1 MKVLLDTHA
10 FLWAITEDSNFSKRA
25 GEIFV
30 SRSID
35 LFFSVA
41 SVWEILIKVQI
52 KKLPLPKPA
61 MPYLREQLADNHIQI
76 LPIMLDHVARLE
88 ELPAYHRD
96 PFDRILIAQSVEEG
110 WPIVSADPLL
120 KAYPVELIW

>member
-1 MKVLLDTHA
+1 VKALLDTHA
-10 FLWAITEDSNFSKRA
+10 FLWAITEDSSLSKRA

-30 SRSID
+30 SRSSD

-41 SVWEILIKVQI
+41 RVWEILIRVQI

-61 MPYLREQLADNHIQI
+61 MPYLREQLALNHIQI
-76 LPIMLDHVARLE
+76 LPIMLDHVTRME
-88 ELPAYHRD
+88 ELPAHHRD

-110 WPIVSADPLL
+110 WPIVSVDPLL
-120 KAYPVELIW
+120 KAYLVELIW